1 MQYRPLGKTGLKVS
15 SIGYGCS
22 GLWGEAW
29 FSEQE
34 AVRLV
39 HTAVDLGVT
48 LFDTGHSYNA
58 GRAESRLGKA
68 LRGLDRSCLVLCSKC
83 GTQVGRFGRLYKDFR
98 PATLRAN
105 LEESLRKLATDYLD
119 ILLLHNPSM
128 QDMSDDVIDLLCSL
142 RHQGTIRHW
151 GASTGGGGVRRILEC
166 GGQLVMFRLNLLCPQ
181 HWQRVEVARQYGAG
195 VLIKSP
201 MAHRLFAPDWWKP
214 RSPRDLWYIVRI
226 LAHRRDEIRQARS
239 LCWISG
245 VEGWT
250 GAEIALGYLLQ
261 SDHVS
266 SAIIGTTR
274 REHLEV
280 NVKATERTL
289 PETVSARLGLGK

>member
-1 MQYRPLGKTGLKVS
+1 MQYRSLGKTGLQVS
-15 SIGYGCS
+15 SIGYGCG
-22 GLWGEAW
+22 GLWGQTW

-34 AVRLV
+34 ALRLV

-68 LRGLDRSCLVLCSKC
+68 LKGLDRSRLILCSKC
-83 GTQVGRFGRLYKDFR
+83 GTQIGRFGRLYKDFR

-119 ILLLHNPSM
+119 ILLLHNPSVG
-128 QDMSDDVIDLLCSL
+128 DINDDVIDLLCSL
-142 RHQGTIRHW
+142 RQEGSIRYW
-151 GASTGGGGVRRILEC
+151 GASTGGSGVRRVLEY

-181 HWQRVEVARQYGAG
+181 HWQRVEVSQEYGAG

-201 MAHRLFAPDWWKP
+201 MAHRLFAPDWWRP
-214 RSPRDLWYIVRI
+214 RSLRDLWYITRI
-226 LAHRRDEIRQARS
+226 LAHHRNELRQARS
-239 LCWISG
+239 LRWISR

-266 SAIIGTTR
+266 SVILGTTR
-274 REHLEV
+274 TEHLEI
-280 NVKATERTL
+280 NVRATGRIL
-289 PETVSARLGLGK
+289 PEEVSARLGLGK